1 MDIPFER
8 TAEVIC
14 RQLVS
19 SDDDHDDFE
28 IVPQD
33 PDGDVDMWDVDGE
46 NEDEIKREK
55 VQSTSA

>member
-1 MDIPFER
+1 M
-8 TAEVIC
+8 IC

-33 PDGDVDMWDVDGE
+33 PDDDVDMWDVDGE
-46 NEDEIKREK
+46 NEDEIIDIAGYDEL
-55 VQSTSA
+55 